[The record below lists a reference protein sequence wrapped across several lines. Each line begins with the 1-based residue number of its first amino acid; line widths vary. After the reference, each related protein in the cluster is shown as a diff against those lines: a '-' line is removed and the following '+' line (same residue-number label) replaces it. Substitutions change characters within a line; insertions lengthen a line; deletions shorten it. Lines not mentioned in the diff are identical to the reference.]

1 MPQVQTQTKTSPTL
15 SSDSEISFVPI
26 EHIGPLWKQV
36 EGHLEKPLE
45 MDGNAY
51 TSQDDLNRLI
61 NGKMQLWIS
70 WSKKKE
76 KVEAAIVTEI
86 VDYPQK
92 RACRYFLA
100 GGDNMKS
107 WFKKIKNEI
116 EQWAK
121 LNKCHRIELVGRK
134 GWSRW
139 LKDYT
144 PKHIVLVKEN
154 L

>member
-1 MPQVQTQTKTSPTL
+1 MPQVQTQTKTSPTS

-36 EGHLEKPLE
+36 EGHLKKPLE
-45 MDGNAY
+45 IDGYAY
-51 TSQDDLNRLI
+51 TAQDVLNSLI

-70 WSKKKE
+70 WSRKKK

-107 WFKKIKNEI
+107 WFKKMKNEI

-139 LKDYT
+139 LKDYM

>member
-1 MPQVQTQTKTSPTL
+1 MPQVQTQTKTSPTS

-36 EGHLEKPLE
+36 EGHLKKPLE
-45 MDGNAY
+45 IDGYAY
-51 TSQDDLNRLI
+51 TAQDVLNSLI

-70 WSKKKE
+70 WSRKKK

-100 GGDNMKS
+100 
-107 WFKKIKNEI
+107 
-116 EQWAK
+116 
-121 LNKCHRIELVGRK
+121 
-134 GWSRW
+134 
-139 LKDYT
+139 
-144 PKHIVLVKEN
+144 
-154 L
+154 

>member
-1 MPQVQTQTKTSPTL
+1 MPQVQTQTKISPIS

-36 EGHLEKPLE
+36 EGHLKKPLE
-45 MDGNAY
+45 IDGYAY
-51 TSQDDLNRLI
+51 TAQDVLNSLI

-70 WSKKKE
+70 WSRKKK

-107 WFKKIKNEI
+107 WFKKMKNEI

>member
-1 MPQVQTQTKTSPTL
+1 MPQVQTQTKTSPT
-15 SSDSEISFVPI
+15 SSSGSEISFVPI
-26 EHIGPLWKQV
+26 KHIGPLWKQV
-36 EGHLEKPLE
+36 EKYLDKPLAI
-45 MDGNAY
+45 DGYAY
-51 TSQDDLNRLI
+51 TSQDVLNSLI

-70 WSKKKE
+70 WSRKEE

-100 GGDNMKS
+100 GGENMKS
-107 WFKKIKNEI
+107 WFKKMKHEI

-121 LNKCHRIELVGRK
+121 LNKCQQVELVGRK
-134 GWSRW
+134 GWTKW

-144 PKHIVLVKEN
+144 PKHIVLVKEIK
-154 L
+154 

>member
-1 MPQVQTQTKTSPTL
+1 LK
-15 SSDSEISFVPI
+15 
-26 EHIGPLWKQV
+26 
-36 EGHLEKPLE
+36 KPLE
-45 MDGNAY
+45 IDGYAY
-51 TSQDDLNRLI
+51 TAQDVLNSLI

-70 WSKKKE
+70 WSRKKK

-107 WFKKIKNEI
+107 WFKKMKNEI

>member
-1 MPQVQTQTKTSPTL
+1 MPQVQTQTKTSPIS

-36 EGHLEKPLE
+36 EKHLEKPLE

-51 TSQDDLNRLI
+51 TSQDVLNSLI

-100 GGDNMKS
+100 GGSNMKS
-107 WFKKIKNEI
+107 WFKKITKEV

>member
-1 MPQVQTQTKTSPTL
+1 MPQVQTQTKISPIS

-36 EGHLEKPLE
+36 EGHLKKPLE
-45 MDGNAY
+45 IDGYAY
-51 TSQDDLNRLI
+51 TAQDVLNSLI

-70 WSKKKE
+70 WSRKKK

>member
-1 MPQVQTQTKTSPTL
+1 MPQVQTQTKTSPIS

-36 EGHLEKPLE
+36 EGHLKKPLE
-45 MDGNAY
+45 IDGYAY
-51 TSQDDLNRLI
+51 TAQDVLNSLI

-70 WSKKKE
+70 WSRKKK

-107 WFKKIKNEI
+107 WFKKMKNEI